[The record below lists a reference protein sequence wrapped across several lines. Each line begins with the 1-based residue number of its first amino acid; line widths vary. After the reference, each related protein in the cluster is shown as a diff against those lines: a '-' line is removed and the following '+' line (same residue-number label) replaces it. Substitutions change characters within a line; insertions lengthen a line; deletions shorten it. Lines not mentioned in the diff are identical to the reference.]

1 MNIKN
6 KAKQNIKD
14 IVAVVI
20 TAVLFIAATFFSM
33 EISSINNKSE
43 SNFYQLVEKD
53 GCTYLKI
60 NDIGAGGALIK
71 IEE

>member
-6 KAKQNIKD
+6 KAKQIIKNI
-14 IVAVVI
+14 VTVVV
-20 TAVLFIAATFFSM
+20 TAVLLIAATFFSI
-33 EISSINNKSE
+33 EISSVNNTSE

-60 NDIGAGGALIK
+60 NDIGASGALIK
-71 IEE
+71 IND